1 MHKYLILVCFNFTLM
16 MGNLFNKYFLSEYV
30 ANYRKECLKH
40 IDKLEITEST
50 NMPAMVQRLVK
61 EYTIEPIEIME
72 PQPSQPIE
80 TTRKM
85 TNRWN
90 ETYEQKVFEISV
102 VIPFKGNKNLF
113 YCSPSRST
121 VVYLDKNA
129 SIGSD
134 SISVKI
140 TLEKLEPEKYQAEL
154 NTVLGT
160 LKCNLPIIHSEIS
173 PWNNGLENLV
183 ESSLQSRKGVVS
195 QKFDFMEKIG
205 LKVNPASGEHLIP
218 PTVTKKVI
226 PIPVS
231 DTTSG
236 VKREAIPVLQDQVYK
251 DIKEV
256 LYNSG
261 RSIERKPSLYL
272 GKYEEDLRD
281 VFLLFLESRY
291 EAASGVGEAFNK
303 KGKTDILLKYA
314 KDGSNLFVAE
324 CKFWKGQKSFLLAIN
339 QLLGYLTHRDSKTAL
354 MMFVDQKE
362 FMEVVE
368 TVKESIKDHPHFY
381 RYVKD
386 TYDHSLSYEFSLP
399 DDSRKIIQIEVM
411 LFHFPKP

>member
-1 MHKYLILVCFNFTLM
+1 M
-16 MGNLFNKYFLSEYV
+16 MGNLFNKYSLSEFI
-30 ANYRKECLKH
+30 AHYRKECLKH
-40 IDKLEITEST
+40 IDKLEITAST
-50 NMPAMVQRLVK
+50 NIPAMVASLIE

-72 PQPSQPIE
+72 PKPSVPHE
-80 TTRKM
+80 TTRTMINSWDEK
-85 TNRWN
+85 
-90 ETYEQKVFEISV
+90 YEQKIYEISV
-102 VIPFKGNKNLF
+102 TIPFKGNKELF
-113 YCSPSRST
+113 YCSPSRYT

-129 SIGSD
+129 TIETK
-134 SISVKI
+134 SISAKI
-140 TLEKLEPEKYQAEL
+140 ILEKLDAEMYQSQL
-154 NTVLGT
+154 NSILGV
-160 LKCNLPIIHSEIS
+160 LKCNLPTIHAEIS
-173 PWNNGLENLV
+173 PWNNGLGDLI

-205 LKVNPASGEHLIP
+205 LKVNPASSEYLIP
-218 PTVTKKVI
+218 PTVKKKVI
-226 PIPVS
+226 PVPVS
-231 DTTSG
+231 DTTAG

-272 GKYEEDLRD
+272 GKHEEDLRD

-291 EAASGVGEAFNK
+291 EAASGIGEAFNK

-324 CKFWKGQKSFLLAIN
+324 CKFWKGQKSFLLAID

-362 FMEVVE
+362 FF
-368 TVKESIKDHPHFY
+368 TIIKTIKEAIKDHQYFH

-386 TYDHSLSYEFSLP
+386 TYDHSLSYEFMLP
-399 DDSRKIIQIEVM
+399 EDSKKIIQIEVM
-411 LFHFPKP
+411 LFHFPRL